1 MIFADKA
8 SHRFRYA
15 QSAFAMNGK
24 WHLLRIAA
32 YNGSMKQFLIAVGA
46 VALGLTVTA
55 CATKKYVAQTVA
67 KSVDPVASRV
77 SATESKNSDQDKQI
91 AATSKQVEEVE
102 RDLSPAKERIDDV
115 DAKAGAAGTAAAQA
129 GTRADNAQRSADDA
143 KGAAQTA
150 QQGVQRA
157 EQRTEQVARNVD
169 ALVKM
174 KLVTSATALFATGQS
189 KISAEA
195 KQAIAGLARQASG
208 NERYMI
214 EVQGYTD
221 KTGDAVTNDRLSQ
234 ARAEAVARE
243 LTNENKIP
251 VRNISM
257 IGSGYA
263 NPVGD
268 DKTRDGRQQNR
279 RVELRL
285 FVPEA
290 TSAAG
295 R

>member
-1 MIFADKA
+1 MC
-8 SHRFRYA
+8 S
-15 QSAFAMNGK
+15 
-24 WHLLRIAA
+24 
-32 YNGSMKQFLIAVGA
+32 
-46 VALGLTVTA
+46 
-55 CATKKYVAQTVA
+55 
-67 KSVDPVASRV
+67 
-77 SATESKNSDQDKQI
+77 SD
-91 AATSKQVEEVE
+91 
-102 RDLSPAKERIDDV
+102 L
-115 DAKAGAAGTAAAQA
+115 
-129 GTRADNAQRSADDA
+129 
-143 KGAAQTA
+143 
-150 QQGVQRA
+150 
-157 EQRTEQVARNVD
+157 
-169 ALVKM
+169 
-174 KLVTSATALFATGQS
+174 
-189 KISAEA
+189 